1 VTAASSPAVEIL
13 DDLAAVARR
22 GAEWLLATIAANP
35 GRIAVALSGGST
47 PKLLYQL
54 LAAPPLRDA
63 APWLRIH
70 WFWGDER
77 FVPPDDP
84 KSNFRMVR
92 EAMLAAAPVPAAN
105 LHPIPT
111 VGMTP
116 EAAAAAYERELQSFY
131 GAPTLD
137 PARPLFDAMLLGLGP
152 DGHTASLFPGVAV
165 LDERARWAAAVVG
178 AQPEPRITL
187 TFPVIES
194 SRAVAFLVSGAEKRE
209 VLTRVLQ
216 GDPALPAARVRPV
229 GTLTF
234 IVDRAAAPDVAK

>member
-1 VTAASSPAVEIL
+1 MSAASAPTVEIL

-22 GAEWLLATIAANP
+22 GAEWLHAAIAANP

-47 PKLLYQL
+47 PKPLYQL
-54 LAAPPLRDA
+54 LAAPPLRDTV
-63 APWLRIH
+63 PWPRIH
-70 WFWGDER
+70 WFLGDER

-92 EAMLAAAPVPAAN
+92 EALAGAPVPGEN

-111 VGMTP
+111 VGMSP
-116 EAAAAAYERELQSFY
+116 EEAAAAYERELQSFY

-137 PARPLFDAMLLGLGP
+137 PARPLFDAVLLGLGA
-152 DGHTASLFPGVAV
+152 DGHTASLFPGTAA
-165 LDERARWAAAVVG
+165 LDEQVRWAAAVVG

-187 TFPVIES
+187 TFPVLES
-194 SRAVAFLVSGAEKRE
+194 SRAVAFLVSGADKRKA
-209 VLTRVLQ
+209 LQ
-216 GDPALPAARVRPV
+216 GVLRGDRSLPAARLRPV

-234 IVDRAAAPDVAK
+234 LVDRAAAPETAG